1 MVMDKYEI
9 DRILKLIKQIQ
20 NKESRK
26 TAGKRFGADT
36 NCLCKWFGVCECR
49 RPGRCQHRRGSYC
62 AGFKKYV
69 IRYKKEHFLSA
80 RETAALFNIP
90 SPTTVLAWE
99 KRYDEG
105 GIQALADKRRRK
117 TGLSKDTQSMP
128 AKPLKKMSQKELQAE
143 LRRLRAENASLKKGE
158 RLEEAKESINVK
170 AEARIVCELALLFLF
185 HFMEN
190 SASNPLPFTVTTRRH
205 GIRTNT
211 PEPKRR

>member
-1 MVMDKYEI
+1 MNKYEI
-9 DRILKLIKQIQ
+9 DCILELIKRIQ
-20 NKESRK
+20 SKESGK
-26 TAGKRFGADT
+26 TAGKRFEADT
-36 NCLCKWFGVCECR
+36 SCLCKWFGVCECR
-49 RPGRCQHRRGSYC
+49 RPERCQYWRGSYC

-90 SPTTVLAWE
+90 SPTTVQAWE

-105 GIQALADKRRRK
+105 GIQGLADKRRRK
-117 TGLSKDTQSMP
+117 TNLSKDTQLMS
-128 AKPLKKMSQKELQAE
+128 AKPLEKMSQKELQAE
-143 LRRLRAENASLKKGE
+143 FRRLRAKNASLKKGE
-158 RLEEAKESINVK
+158 RLEEAKERIDAE

-190 SASNPLPFTVTTRRH
+190 SASNPLPFTVTARRH

>member
-1 MVMDKYEI
+1 MNKYEI
-9 DRILKLIKQIQ
+9 DCISELIKQIQ
-20 NKESRK
+20 SKESGK

-36 NCLCKWFGVCECR
+36 SCLCKRFGMYECR
-49 RPGRCQHRRGSYC
+49 GPEGWRHRRGSYPVE
-62 AGFKKYV
+62 FKELV
-69 IRYKKEHFLSA
+69 ILFKKEHSLSA

-90 SPTTVLAWE
+90 SPTTVQAWE

-105 GIQALADKRRRK
+105 GIQGLADQRRPK
-117 TGLSKDTQSMP
+117 TNLSKDTQLVSV
-128 AKPLKKMSQKELQAE
+128 KLLEEMSQKELQAE

-158 RLEEAKESINVK
+158 RLEEAKERIDAE

-190 SASNPLPFTVTTRRH
+190 SASNPLPFTVTARRH

>member
-1 MVMDKYEI
+1 MNKYEV
-9 DRILKLIKQIQ
+9 DCILELIKRIQ
-20 NKESRK
+20 SKESGK

-36 NCLCKWFGVCECR
+36 SCLCKRFGIYECR
-49 RPGRCQHRRGSYC
+49 RPEGWRHRRGRYPVE
-62 AGFKKYV
+62 FKVLV
-69 IRYKKEHFLSA
+69 ILCKKGYSLSA

-105 GIQALADKRRRK
+105 GIQGLADQRRRK
-117 TGLSKDTQSMP
+117 TSLSKDTKSMS
-128 AKPLKKMSQKELQAE
+128 AKLLEKMSQKELQAE
-143 LRRLRAENASLKKGE
+143 LRRLRVENASLKKGE

-170 AEARIVCELALLFLF
+170 AEARIICELALLSLF

-205 GIRTNT
+205 CIRTNA

>member
-1 MVMDKYEI
+1 MNKYEI
-9 DRILKLIKQIQ
+9 DCILELIKRIQ
-20 NKESRK
+20 SKESGK

-36 NCLCKWFGVCECR
+36 SCLCKRFGIYECR
-49 RPGRCQHRRGSYC
+49 GPERWRDRHGSC
-62 AGFKKYV
+62 PVEFKVLV
-69 IRYKKEHFLSA
+69 ILCKKGYSLSA

-90 SPTTVLAWE
+90 SPTTVQAWE

-105 GIQALADKRRRK
+105 GIQGLADKRRRK
-117 TGLSKDTQSMP
+117 TSLSKDTQLVSV
-128 AKPLKKMSQKELQAE
+128 KPLEEMSQKELQAE
-143 LRRLRAENASLKKGE
+143 LCRLRAENASLKKGE
-158 RLEEAKESINVK
+158 RLEEAKERIDAE

-190 SASNPLPFTVTTRRH
+190 SASNPLPFTVTARRH